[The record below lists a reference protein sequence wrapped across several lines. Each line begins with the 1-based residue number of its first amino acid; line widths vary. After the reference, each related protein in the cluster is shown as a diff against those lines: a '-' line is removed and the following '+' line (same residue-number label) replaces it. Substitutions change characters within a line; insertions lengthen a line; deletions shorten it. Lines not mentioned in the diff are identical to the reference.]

1 MKPVLIEAHIP
12 MAGEQPQSRRLQRVT
27 INLAESPL
35 GWLYARGLI
44 TSAQFNAGEQLRRD
58 FVRAGLSPRVT
69 MNWDAPPIGAKR
81 AANDVG
87 SMALGQMSAKR
98 RFLAAMAATG
108 TGLADILW
116 RVICAGETVPEAE
129 KALGWPGRAGR
140 VVLSL
145 ALDRV
150 AGFYCVP
157 RACSGVQVGSELG

>member
-12 MAGEQPQSRRLQRVT
+12 MAGEEAQTRRLQRVT

-35 GWLYARGLI
+35 GWLHARGLI
-44 TSAQFNAGEQLRRD
+44 TPAQFYGGEQLRRD

-81 AANDVG
+81 AANDAG
-87 SMALGQMSAKR
+87 SMALGQIDAKR
-98 RFLAAMAATG
+98 RFLAAMEVAG
-108 TGLADILW
+108 PGLGDILW
-116 RVICAGETVPEAE
+116 RVICAGEAVPEAE

-140 VVLSL
+140 VVLTL

-150 AGFYCVP
+150 AGFYSVP
-157 RACSGVQVGSELG
+157 RA